1 MWMGANG
8 DNMEIE
14 EMVELQGWSQILQL
28 SIQQGH
34 DFILLSSSS
43 LVHRGFGEL
52 EITWQN
58 T

>member
-28 SIQQGH
+28 AIQQGH
-34 DFILLSSSS
+34 DFILLSSSC

-52 EITWQN
+52 ETTWQN

>member
-1 MWMGANG
+1 MGANG

-34 DFILLSSSS
+34 DFILLSSSC

-52 EITWQN
+52 ETTWQN